1 MKIKV
6 LTETTEGRP
15 LGICGHKR
23 CYTAKESQLRHC
35 LLMQR
40 SGCCERVQTPSQ
52 CLTHLKNDLIAKL
65 KVVEEMS
72 RYAA

>member
-15 LGICGHKR
+15 LGIYGQKR
-23 CYTAKESQLRHC
+23 CYPTKESPLETLSSQAKVRL
-35 LLMQR
+35 
-40 SGCCERVQTPSQ
+40 CEWVQNPTQ
-52 CLTHLKNDLIAKL
+52 CLTHLKNLIAKL
-65 KVVEEMS
+65 KVGEEMS